1 MMFGRNG
8 IFGIGNSWKKVAK
21 QESSKKNV
29 VLTKVTA
36 LRNGPECEQSSRHPT
51 AAGASNDN
59 PTPRTD
65 GGADPPKPGYHNVFS
80 GLAGRKGS
88 ANCTVLKLYKSESE
102 DSGAEFPSGAN
113 SPLTPSGSEQ
123 SLVIHRRVSSCD
135 SGMALS
141 ITSISPAVQ
150 HLPPASP
157 CANSGAACIKED
169 REDLDAAAE
178 VGEQPRASTS
188 WTKDHRSSSHFSPS
202 PPPADARAKRPRR
215 VSLVEI
221 VIADAGSLPVAK
233 GGMTERRDAATQL
246 DHQPLTRGQ
255 SNQSLDKYME
265 KCCRLSEANQ
275 DKTVDRSSGL
285 GYLEHICQLIET
297 IGHLQEQNKQLQK
310 HVWVMEKIL
319 KVNKLKEEF
328 FLNHCSC
335 GAAGVYHTLSNLPG
349 LHSDSSRPH
358 SCQRSPLILESTA
371 QNLRCQGEEADPV
384 ARVWLRKSACKEMG
398 RSIEIEMKQG
408 LDGTR
413 SLNCSHQGF
422 QEVKVPPGEKVK
434 VLLRNCSLKNQDKAR
449 EVSNFIKRS
458 YTQLYRT
465 DAGAYDSQMKETNST
480 CASGSTANYDWD
492 NSH

>member
-1 MMFGRNG
+1 MFGRNS
-8 IFGIGNSWKKVAK
+8 IFGIGSSWKKVAK

-36 LRNGPECEQSSRHPT
+36 LRNGSECEHSSPHPT
-51 AAGASNDN
+51 AARTGHNN
-59 PTPRTD
+59 PTPITN
-65 GGADPPKPGYHNVFS
+65 GGADLSKSGYHNVFS
-80 GLAGRKGS
+80 GLASRKGS

-141 ITSISPAVQ
+141 ITSTSPAVQ
-150 HLPPASP
+150 HLPLASP
-157 CANSGAACIKED
+157 GANSGAACIKED
-169 REDLDAAAE
+169 REDQDAAAE
-178 VGEQPRASTS
+178 VGEQPAASTN
-188 WTKDHRSSSHFSPS
+188 WREDHRSSSHFSPS
-202 PPPADARAKRPRR
+202 PPPADERAKRSRR

-221 VIADAGSLPVAK
+221 VIADAGSLPVSN
-233 GGMTERRDAATQL
+233 GGMEHRDLVAQL
-246 DHQPLTRGQ
+246 DHEPLKRGQ
-255 SNQSLDKYME
+255 SNESLDKYME

-275 DKTVDRSSGL
+275 EKTVDRSSGL

-297 IGHLQEQNKQLQK
+297 IGQLQEQNKQLQK
-310 HVWVMEKIL
+310 QVGIGEKTL
-319 KVNKLKEEF
+319 KVNRLKEDF

-335 GAAGVYHTLSNLPG
+335 GAAGVYQTLTSLPR
-349 LHSDSSRPH
+349 LHSDSSGPH
-358 SCQRSPLILESTA
+358 SCQRSSFILESTS
-371 QNLRCQGEEADPV
+371 QIPRCQGEETNPV
-384 ARVWLRKSACKEMG
+384 ERVWLRKSALKEMG
-398 RSIEIEMKQG
+398 RSFEIEVQQG

-434 VLLRNCSLKNQDKAR
+434 LLLRNCSLKNQDNGC
-449 EVSNFIKRS
+449 EVSSCIKRS

-465 DAGAYDSQMKETNST
+465 EAGAFNSLMKETNST
-480 CASGSTANYDWD
+480 SALGCTRNYDWA